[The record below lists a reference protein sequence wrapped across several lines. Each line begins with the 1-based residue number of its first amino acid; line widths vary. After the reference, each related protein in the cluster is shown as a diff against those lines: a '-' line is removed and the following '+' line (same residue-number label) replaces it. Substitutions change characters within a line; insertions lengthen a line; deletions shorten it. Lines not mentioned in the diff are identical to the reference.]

1 MGSETRQQ
9 AARVSDE
16 PVEQLRDQARQYRLD
31 LLTIDTPPGR
41 VALAGFLAGFLA
53 VILLLGGF
61 VLTALVVYVLG
72 QVLALF
78 GLVPGGEE
86 PGAFPDNP
94 VSAVASL
101 LGSPAVLLP
110 PLLQAG
116 AALAV
121 IGALVAV
128 LRRWDLRRGDELSLY
143 LGHRRLLA
151 DISAFSLAGVAGGL
165 LLAYGSGFLPSY
177 VPRRQGM
184 PSRLELAII
193 IAFLALLASWL
204 LFWVWRR
211 SFNLVLPHIAAPT
224 LRAWTR
230 FEAGA
235 EGRWSGATSGG
246 EEQRQE

>member
-1 MGSETRQQ
+1 MESI
-9 AARVSDE
+9 
-16 PVEQLRDQARQYRLD
+16 RDQARQYRLD
-31 LLTIDTPPGR
+31 LLTRHAPVPR

-53 VILLLGGF
+53 IMLLLGTF
-61 VLTALVVYVLG
+61 VLATLLIYALG
-72 QVLALF
+72 QALAYL

-94 VSAVASL
+94 LSAVASL
-101 LGSPAVLLP
+101 LGGPGALLP
-110 PLLQAG
+110 SLGAAG

-121 IGALVAV
+121 VGALVAI

-151 DISAFSLAGVAGGL
+151 DITTFSFAGVAGGL

-193 IAFLALLASWL
+193 ISFIALLASWL

-211 SFNLVLPHIAAPT
+211 SFNFVLPHVAAPAG
-224 LRAWTR
+224 RAQAR
-230 FEAGA
+230 A
-235 EGRWSGATSGG
+235 EMSLDMGSEGSWSGATSGSD
-246 EEQRQE
+246 EQQRG